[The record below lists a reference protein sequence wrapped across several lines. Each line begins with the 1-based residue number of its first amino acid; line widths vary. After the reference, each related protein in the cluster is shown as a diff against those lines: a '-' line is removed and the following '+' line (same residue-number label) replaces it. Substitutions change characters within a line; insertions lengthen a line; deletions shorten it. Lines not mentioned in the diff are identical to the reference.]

1 MGLGLGTNRVKIVPG
16 NAGGAGWSDTY
27 SFNFDGVNEG
37 FSVGTTSDIQFEY
50 NDPFSIAFW
59 TKPTLT
65 SAGWVY
71 TNFSDDAN
79 FRGIGLFVAIN
90 GKARLFIRNN
100 GTNKIDT
107 YADTAWTANT
117 WCLLVVTYSGNHLA
131 SGVNFYVDGVS
142 STKTTTVDTLGTN
155 TTVSTQA
162 ATIAIRTNL
171 SSQPFPG
178 NLDEL
183 QIFNE
188 ELSAAEAAE
197 IWNGGSPQDPQ
208 NYSFYADMIHEWR
221 FGDKAN
227 YSGGVWTMPD
237 QIGSLDGTSQNMEV
251 GDRQADVP

>member
-1 MGLGLGTNRVKIVPG
+1 MPNPLINRRLMNSWDTDK
-16 NAGGAGWSDTY
+16 WSDTY

-37 FSVGTTSDIQFEY
+37 FTVGTTSDIQFEY

-59 TKPTLT
+59 TKPKLT
-65 SAGWVY
+65 SSGYIY
-71 TNFSDDAN
+71 TNFNNAAN
-79 FRGIGLFVAIN
+79 LRGIGLLVATD
-90 GKARLFIRNN
+90 GKARLIIRN
-100 GTNKIDT
+100 TSTYRMDT
-107 YADTAWTANT
+107 HTDTAWTANT
-117 WCLLVVTYSGNHLA
+117 WSLLVVTYSGNHLA
-131 SGVNFYVDGVS
+131 SGVNYYVNGSS
-142 STKTTTVDTLGTN
+142 STKTTTVDTLGTH
-155 TTVSTQA
+155 TIVSTQA
-162 ATIAIRTNL
+162 ATIGIRTNL
-171 SSQPFPG
+171 SSNPFPG

-208 NYSFYADMIHEWR
+208 NYSFYDDMIHEWR

-251 GDRQADVP
+251 GDRQADTP